1 MHGTYRIK
9 AHPGHCPIMRDVELH
24 ATNQE
29 RSLMGMDELERW
41 AWDVYDEGYRDNL
54 DDDGPSP
61 EDMLDFYRNEQQL
74 YEGYHA

>member
-1 MHGTYRIK
+1 
-9 AHPGHCPIMRDVELH
+9 
-24 ATNQE
+24 
-29 RSLMGMDELERW
+29 MGMDELERW